1 MPQDF
6 QTILA
11 AHAARYPGMEP
22 QDYAKLAFQSEFGP
36 AHLISD
42 GADCLAGLR
51 AEWAALP
58 PDPSPAG
65 PEDIGSG
72 LCRLP
77 LSGLAEADLPLTA
90 ALFRL
95 TAARPRGSRAGLE
108 ENLALLESLPVPG
121 MGEFL
126 AEYRR
131 QGCPAVRHSE
141 RFRALY
147 RPHYRVVDR
156 FFAGALPALRALSGL
171 IRPGKPALAALDGR
185 SGSGK
190 SSLAALA
197 ARLLPCRVVHT
208 DDYYLP
214 PARRAADWLYLPGGN
229 MDLERLERE
238 VLRPARTGGPL
249 ACRAYDCAAGTLGP
263 AVPLPPRPLTIV
275 EGSYALHP
283 RLSGLY
289 DLRLFLTCPPDVQAD
304 RLERR
309 EGGGYGAYRDR
320 WVPLE
325 ERCIRRCRTDRAAH
339 LVLDTG
345 AWFDS

>member
-42 GADCLAGLR
+42 GEDCLAGLR
-51 AEWAALP
+51 AEWAVLP

-65 PEDIGSG
+65 PEDIGNG

-108 ENLALLESLPVPG
+108 EKLALLESLPVPG

-171 IRPGKPALAALDGR
+171 IRPGKPG
-185 SGSGK
+185 
-190 SSLAALA
+190 
-197 ARLLPCRVVHT
+197 
-208 DDYYLP
+208 
-214 PARRAADWLYLPGGN
+214 LPGQGPPQV
-229 MDLERLERE
+229 EA
-238 VLRPARTGGPL
+238 PGGQQEHQGGQPLDRKPRRRQDDATSQRQGQAQESGGKVPL
-249 ACRAYDCAAGTLGP
+249 AVDPHPGH
-263 AVPLPPRPLTIV
+263 PLN
-275 EGSYALHP
+275 S
-283 RLSGLY
+283 
-289 DLRLFLTCPPDVQAD
+289 
-304 RLERR
+304 
-309 EGGGYGAYRDR
+309 
-320 WVPLE
+320 
-325 ERCIRRCRTDRAAH
+325 
-339 LVLDTG
+339 
-345 AWFDS
+345 